1 MKEKIRKSKLWQ
13 KMKAAGIAKSLLLS
27 VMGTTISIIL
37 TFGTSRYFD
46 HRKKLANGRQLAI
59 MAIHDID
66 NTVKVFE
73 EYADNEYQL
82 SLQAQYLQEHLDSL
96 ENIGFDTLSAVFDY
110 LLADNFIG
118 EGYILDD
125 ANEKV
130 FLSSQDAWKNI
141 DNATFIDR
149 VQTFYNERHEFYNYL
164 NTSLEWHKPLEES
177 EFIQRK
183 INTPDYGFDIVGYL
197 KELLRRD
204 DIGYYIAYSSLR
216 QQLFTST
223 SQKWRNVSDECQFL
237 MGISDR
243 EMEEYIKSRERKGN
257 LPSER
262 QLLGR
267 WHAKGKGDRD
277 EKREQIL
284 EFCKDHTATF
294 TTISY
299 ESSHLYIGNI
309 VTRCIARGTWDLQ
322 GDSVLVTQKPELEYA
337 IDTTA
342 ISYRA
347 ELKPDILNLMDE
359 WKETFKKSQEESR
372 KKGEETIKYG
382 TYIDQSETKLK
393 WSKATLKPDGTEEVV
408 TQYFTKQQED

>member
-1 MKEKIRKSKLWQ
+1 MKEKIRKSKIWQ

-82 SLQAQYLQEHLDSL
+82 SLKAQYLQEHLDSL

-141 DNATFIDR
+141 DNATFIDK

-164 NTSLEWHKPLEES
+164 NTSLEWRQPLEER

-204 DIGYYIAYSSLR
+204 DVGYYIAYSSLR
-216 QQLFTST
+216 QQLFNST
-223 SQKWRNVSDECQFL
+223 AQKWHNVSDECKFL

-243 EMEEYIKSRERKGN
+243 EMEEYIKSRERGGYP
-257 LPSER
+257 LSER

-267 WHAKGKGDRD
+267 WQTKGKGDRN

-284 EFCKDHTATF
+284 EFRQDHTATF
-294 TTISY
+294 TTFSY
-299 ESSHLYIGNI
+299 EPSHLYIGYI
-309 VTRCIARGTWDLQ
+309 VTKRIAQGTWNLL
-322 GDSVLVTQKPELEYA
+322 GDSVLITQNPEQEHV

-347 ELKPDILNLMDE
+347 ELKPDILKMLDE
-359 WKETFKKSQEESR
+359 WQDIFRKGQEEVR
-372 KKGEETIKYG
+372 KQGEKLIKYEVC
-382 TYIDQSETKLK
+382 IDQSETKLK
-393 WSKATLKPDGTEEVV
+393 WD
-408 TQYFTKQQED
+408 TQYFTKDDK